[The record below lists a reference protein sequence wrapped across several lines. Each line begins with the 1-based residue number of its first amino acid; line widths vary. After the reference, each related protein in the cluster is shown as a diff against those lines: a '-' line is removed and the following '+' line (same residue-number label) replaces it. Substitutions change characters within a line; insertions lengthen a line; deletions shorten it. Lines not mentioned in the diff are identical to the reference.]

1 MALEQQISS
10 LSVEAEGPDPELLA
24 MTRRFFIA
32 APLAFAVLIVAMGP
46 MWFPSLLHGL
56 PSAVGPALG
65 WLQAICTAGVLVAGW
80 PLWQRGISSLR
91 TRNLNMFTLIF
102 LGTGAAFVF
111 SLAFLLLPGLA
122 ARLAHGGH
130 ADHAPLYFE
139 SAAVITA
146 LVLLGQVLELR
157 ARQRT
162 GDAIRSLLG
171 LQPRTARRI
180 ESDGREHEVEIAAL
194 LPGDRLR
201 VLPGQKVPVDGRITE
216 GDSTLDESMLTGEP
230 VPVSRRVGDRV
241 HAGTVNGNGSLIVQA
256 LRVGSQTLL
265 QQIALQVAQAQRSR
279 APIQR
284 VADRASAVFVP
295 SVVAAALLAALA
307 WLIFGAGEPVARL
320 GMAVF
325 SAVSV
330 LIVACPC
337 ALGLATP
344 MSIAVASG
352 RGAKA
357 GVLVR
362 SAEALERLA
371 AVDTLVFDKTGTLTQ
386 GKPQVVSTFSVGK
399 SDPAEADDA
408 SLLSLA
414 AALSGASEHPLSQA
428 LRMAAQARGLQP
440 PVASD
445 VQAIPGRGL
454 KGRVGDARCRLG
466 SAQYMQDEGIDI
478 QAAERTVA
486 DWQAAA
492 RTCVFV
498 AKEAALVGVIALVDP
513 PKDSAK
519 GVLRALSAAGLRLV
533 VASGDS
539 PAAVAALARELSLPA
554 DDVHGGKSP
563 HEKAALIKQLQA
575 QGRRVA
581 MAGDGI
587 NDALALSFADVGI
600 AMGSGTDVAMQ
611 AAGLVLVGGDLAGV
625 LRARRLSLAT
635 LRNIRQNLWFAF
647 LYNALGV
654 PIAGGALYPLIGVL
668 PGPML
673 ASAAMSLSSLC
684 VISNALRLR
693 RIPLT
698 EESP

>member
-1 MALEQQISS
+1 MALEPQIPV
-10 LSVEAEGPDPELLA
+10 LAEGGETADPELVA
-24 MTRRFFIA
+24 MTRRFWLS
-32 APLAFAVLIVAMGP
+32 APLAMIVLVLAMGP
-46 MWFPSLLHGL
+46 MWFPALFHGVTATL
-56 PSAVGPALG
+56 GQASG
-65 WLQAICTAGVLVAGW
+65 WLQALLTAAVLVAGW
-80 PLWQRGISSLR
+80 PLWQRGLASLR

-102 LGTGAAFVF
+102 LGTAAAFFF
-111 SLAFLLLPGLA
+111 SVAVLLLPSL
-122 ARLAHGGH
+122 GGH
-130 ADHAPLYFE
+130 LGTPGHGHEALYFE

-162 GDAIRSLLG
+162 GDAIRALLG
-171 LQPRTARRI
+171 LQPRHARRI
-180 ESDGREHEVEIAAL
+180 EADGREHEVDLALL
-194 LPGDRLR
+194 LPGDRVR
-201 VLPGQKVPVDGRITE
+201 VLPGQKVPVDGQIEE
-216 GDSTLDESMLTGEP
+216 GESAVDESMLTGEP
-230 VPVSRRVGDRV
+230 IPAGRGRGDRV
-241 HAGTVNGNGSLIVQA
+241 HAGTVNGNGSLVVKA

-284 VADRASAVFVP
+284 LADRASAVFVP
-295 SVVAAALLAALA
+295 AVVGAALLAALA
-307 WLIFGAGEPVARL
+307 WLSFASGTPLVRL
-320 GMAVF
+320 GLAVF

-352 RGAKA
+352 RGARA

-371 AVDTLVFDKTGTLTQ
+371 AVDTLVLDKTGTLTQ
-386 GKPQVVSTFSVGK
+386 GKPSVVELFRVTEGPGAVG
-399 SDPAEADDA
+399 DDA
-408 SLLSLA
+408 ALLAVA
-414 AALSGASEHPLSQA
+414 AALAGGSEHPLSMA
-428 LRMAAQARGLQP
+428 LRVAAQHRGVPHL
-440 PVASD
+440 VATD
-445 VQAIPGRGL
+445 VQAVPGRGL
-454 KGRVGDARCRLG
+454 SGLVNGARCRLG
-466 SAQYMQDEGIDI
+466 SAQYLRHEGIDLSSAQSTI
-478 QAAERTVA
+478 AS
-486 DWQAAA
+486 WQAAA

-498 AKEAALVGVIALVDP
+498 AKEGALIGVIALVDP
-513 PKDSAK
+513 IKEGAR
-519 GVLRALSAAGLRLV
+519 GVLQSLSRAGLRLV

-539 PAAVAALARELSLPA
+539 PAAVAALARELELPA
-554 DDVHGGKSP
+554 TDAHGGKSP
-563 HEKAALIKQLQA
+563 QDKAELIKTLQA
-575 QGRRVA
+575 EGRRVA

-587 NDALALSFADVGI
+587 NDALALSVADVGL

-611 AAGLVLVGGDLAGV
+611 AAGLVLLGGDLAGV
-625 LRARRLSLAT
+625 LRARRLSQAT

-654 PIAGGALYPLIGVL
+654 PVAAGALYPLLGVL

-693 RIPLT
+693 SVRLT
-698 EESP
+698 EDRV